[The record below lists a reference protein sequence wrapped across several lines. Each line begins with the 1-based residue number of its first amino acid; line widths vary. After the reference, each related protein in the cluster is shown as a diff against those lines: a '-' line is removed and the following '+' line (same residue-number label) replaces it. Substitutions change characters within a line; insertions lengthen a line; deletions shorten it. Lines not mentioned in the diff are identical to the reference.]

1 MNESEHGAEAPPGG
15 VVPSDTDLSIARRI
29 SAGDRTL
36 FALLIHRY
44 NRRLYRLARAAL
56 RDDAEAEDALQE
68 AYLSAYRSIGQFR
81 GDSTL
86 STWLSRLVLN
96 ECMARLRKTARR
108 HNVLPVVPD
117 IDMDTLSST
126 DINGPAWVLARSQM
140 RALLERKVDELPQDL
155 RIIFVQR
162 SVEELSVAETAAGL
176 GITEATVRSRHFRA
190 RSLLRESLALE
201 IDVTERDLF
210 DFDGPRCDRMVAAVI
225 ARLYGCRG

>member
-1 MNESEHGAEAPPGG
+1 MNESEHDAQAPPGG
-15 VVPSDTDLSIARRI
+15 VVPFDTDLSIARRI
-29 SAGDRTL
+29 GAGDRVL

-56 RDDAEAEDALQE
+56 RDDAEAEDAL
-68 AYLSAYRSIGQFR
+68 LSAYRSIGQFR

-86 STWLSRLVLN
+86 ATWLSRLVLN
-96 ECMARLRKTARR
+96 ECLARLRKTARR
-108 HNVLPVVPD
+108 QNVLPLVPD
-117 IDMDTLSST
+117 IDMDTLSSE
-126 DINGPAWVLARSQM
+126 DVHGPAWVLVRSQM

-155 RIIFVQR
+155 RIIFVLR

-210 DFDGPRCDRMVAAVI
+210 DFDGARCDRIVAAVDS
-225 ARLYGCRG
+225 RLAKC

>member
-1 MNESEHGAEAPPGG
+1 MNESEHDAEAPSSG

-29 SAGDRTL
+29 GAGDRAL

-96 ECMARLRKTARR
+96 ESLARLRKTARR
-108 HNVLPVVPD
+108 QNVLPVVPD
-117 IDMDTLSST
+117 VDMDTLSS
-126 DINGPAWVLARSQM
+126 DDFDGPAWVLVRSQM

-155 RIIFVQR
+155 RIIFVLR
-162 SVEELSVAETAAGL
+162 SVEDLSVAETAACL

-190 RSLLRESLALE
+190 RSLLRQSLALE

-210 DFDGPRCDRMVAAVI
+210 DFDGARCDRIVAAVI
-225 ARLYGCRG
+225 SRLAEC